1 MIGIGTMSLP
11 SRGLGA
17 ALPRGAQEA
26 DPSPATPATRA
37 DGAERVLLA
46 RVRAGDTAAF
56 GEIFD
61 QYQTPLVNYLYRVV
75 GDWELAADLTQDTF
89 LKAYQA
95 LPRTE
100 EGLQLAPWLYR
111 IATNTALDTLRRRK
125 RIAWVPFLEDYEPPA
140 PGSDPSTTVPDD
152 DILHQALQALPPEGR
167 IPLILHLHQGLSY
180 KEIAEL
186 LGIAPNLVAVRV
198 FRARERFMKAY
209 KALTGDT
216 DE

>member
-1 MIGIGTMSLP
+1 M
-11 SRGLGA
+11 GA
-17 ALPRGAQEA
+17 ALPLGGQDAEPRA
-26 DPSPATPATRA
+26 SVPATRSDPA
-37 DGAERVLLA
+37 GQVLAA

-75 GDWELAADLTQDTF
+75 GDWELAADLAQDTF

-95 LPRTE
+95 LARTDE
-100 EGLQLAPWLYR
+100 TLQLAPWLYR
-111 IATNTALDTLRRRK
+111 IATNTALDALRRRK
-125 RIAWVPFLEDYEPPA
+125 RITWVPFLEDFEPPA
-140 PGSDPSTTVPDD
+140 PGSDPGSTVPNEDV
-152 DILHQALQALPPEGR
+152 LHQALQALPADQR

-186 LGIAPNLVAVRV
+186 LDIAPNLVAVRV

-209 KALTGDT
+209 TALTG
-216 DE
+216 EAPA